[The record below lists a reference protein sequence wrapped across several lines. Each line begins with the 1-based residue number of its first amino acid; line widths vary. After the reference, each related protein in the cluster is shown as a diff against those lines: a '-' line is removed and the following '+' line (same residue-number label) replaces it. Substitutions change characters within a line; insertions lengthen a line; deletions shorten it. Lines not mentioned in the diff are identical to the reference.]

1 MNISRNIQ
9 ITPQRVRTRNNFLK
23 DIHIYI
29 YIYIYT
35 YTATAI
41 YIYIYT
47 FKHQANFTILIE
59 HKTSEREKEKSGILP
74 QVASAPP
81 SSKLQ
86 RHACHTHHQLASSQE
101 WNNKQIAHFEGQD
114 EHGQLTT

>member
-1 MNISRNIQ
+1 M
-9 ITPQRVRTRNNFLK
+9 K
-23 DIHIYI
+23 DIYTYIYIYIQPLPYI

-35 YTATAI
+35 A
-41 YIYIYT
+41 
-47 FKHQANFTILIE
+47 KHQANFTILIE

-86 RHACHTHHQLASSQE
+86 RHSCRTPHQLTSGQE
-101 WNNKQIAHFEGQD
+101 WDNKNIAHFEGQD